1 MSRESPAGAYA
12 EISRRVTELGRQ
24 HQVGNDATVALYMIA
39 RAALLQVRGLRGHTN
54 AAELAYKIAD
64 ELSTSGPEAV
74 G

>member
-1 MSRESPAGAYA
+1 MSQGPASAYA
-12 EISRRVTELGRQ
+12 EITREVDRLGRQ
-24 HQVGNDATVALYMIA
+24 HQVGNDPTVSLYMIA
-39 RAALLQVRGLRGHTN
+39 RAALLSMRALRGHKN